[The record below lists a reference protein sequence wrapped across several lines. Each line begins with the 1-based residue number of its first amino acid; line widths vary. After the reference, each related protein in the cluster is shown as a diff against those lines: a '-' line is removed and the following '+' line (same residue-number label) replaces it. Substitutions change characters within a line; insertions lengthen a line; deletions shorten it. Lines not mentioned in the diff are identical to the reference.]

1 MPLSPRQCSRSAALG
16 ANHSAHPPHERMSQK
31 TAIQNTPYWATPKG
45 VLVIVLVY
53 MAAHFVLRM
62 LMWPSLGVDDAEQA
76 LFTQHFQW
84 SYRYRAPPLFTWLLI
99 PIERLTGGPG
109 ILSITILRYVLL
121 SVLALFVYLAARR
134 LIADPRLAALALY
147 SFAAVYVFGYY
158 SHHDLTHTT
167 AMSTMLA
174 AAWYCLV
181 RLVETPVPRWYAAF
195 GFACG
200 LGLISKWNFA
210 ILIGALLLAGLV
222 LSDLR
227 RRVLLRPGML
237 VALATMAVAAGP
249 AAVSTV
255 YWGPNNQ
262 DDLGAVLGLQASGG
276 IDFAL
281 HLQAV
286 AEVLGSIAIYA
297 QPFLVIAFIAYWP
310 NIEWG
315 RLALWNAERRQQA
328 GPAMTMAVTT
338 TLAGALIFIAMAAF
352 TGSLRLPER
361 LMQPAL
367 FMLPVLFYL
376 LVDGRE
382 TENRR
387 LNGFTVILLV
397 VTLIAFGGRIGVF
410 VNEMRDCR
418 HCRANQ
424 PYEEL
429 AGLIR
434 ADGFSGTGTVLVY
447 DDHLAGN
454 MRVVF
459 PDARIVYIRFPLRYW
474 PGPGQQRDDCTIVRL
489 EAEERSAFGA
499 DGDEVDRFGR
509 FIVEKLNGAPRQADA
524 SGAAELGLL
533 GSKSQMRG
541 YAWEVFEGGI
551 GDCS

>member
-1 MPLSPRQCSRSAALG
+1 MSRPSAIE
-16 ANHSAHPPHERMSQK
+16 P
-31 TAIQNTPYWATPKG
+31 TPFWATPRG
-45 VLVIVLVY
+45 VLLIVAVY
-53 MAAHFVLRM
+53 MATHFALRM
-62 LMWPSLGVDDAEQA
+62 VMWPSLGVDDAEQA

-99 PIERLTGGPG
+99 PIERLSGGPG
-109 ILSITILRYVLL
+109 ILAISILRYLLL
-121 SVLALFVYLAARR
+121 SVLALFVYLSARR

-167 AMSTMLA
+167 AMSAMLA

-181 RLVETPVPRWYAAF
+181 RLVETPEPRWYAAF

-210 ILIGALLLAGLV
+210 IMIGALLLAALA

-227 RRVLLRPGML
+227 RRVLLRPGMAI
-237 VALATMAVAAGP
+237 ALAAMALAAGP
-249 AAVSTV
+249 AAVSTIS
-255 YWGPNNQ
+255 WGPNNQ
-262 DDLGAVLGLQASGG
+262 DDLGAVLGLTDNGG

-286 AEVLGSIAIYA
+286 AEVLGSIAVYA
-297 QPFLVIAFIAYWP
+297 QPFLIIAIIAYWP

-315 RLALWNAERRQQA
+315 RLALWRADRRQQA
-328 GPAMTMAVTT
+328 GPAATMAVVT
-338 TLAGALIFIAMAAF
+338 TLAGALIFIAMAAI

-367 FMLPVLFYL
+367 FMLPVLFYV

-387 LNGFTVILLV
+387 LNGFAVILLIV
-397 VTLIAFGGRIGVF
+397 ALVAFGARIGVF

-429 AGLIR
+429 AERIR
-434 ADGFSGTGTVLVY
+434 ADGFSGLGTVLAY
-447 DDHLAGN
+447 DEHLAGN
-454 MRVVF
+454 LRVVF
-459 PDARIVYIRFPLRYW
+459 PQARIVYIRYPLRYW
-474 PGPGQQRDDCTIVRL
+474 PGPGERANGCAIVGLGAEPRDT
-489 EAEERSAFGA
+489 FGG
-499 DGDEVDRFGR
+499 DGDEERRMAAFLT
-509 FIVEKLNGAPRQADA
+509 EKLNATPRPADA
-524 SGAAELGLL
+524 TGAAELTLL
-533 GSKSQMRG
+533 GSKAQSRG
-541 YAWEVFEGGI
+541 YAWEVYKGAL
-551 GDCS
+551 GDCR